1 MTKLNYEL
9 LGNTSNRVLVLSNG
23 LGTHLQMWDRVLPH
37 LLPHFR
43 ILRYDVRGHGRSILK
58 DDISPRTIEI
68 LGNDMIDLLGHL
80 GIERIHF
87 CGISMSGLIGQ
98 WLALQHPQRIEKLIL
113 SNTGAKIGEKALWD
127 ARILTIRQEGLS
139 AIADATMERWF
150 TEDFLKN
157 DAEQVRSIKSMFL
170 QNDVEAYSAC
180 CAAIRDA
187 DFRAEIGRIEHPVLI
202 IHGEQDAVTT
212 FEHAEYLR
220 SHINRSSLVSL
231 KTRHLAPVELPQ
243 LYATKIVHFL
253 KPS

>member
-1 MTKLNYEL
+1 MTKLNFNL
-9 LGNTSNRVLVLSNG
+9 LGNISNPVLVLSNG
-23 LGTHLQMWDRVLPH
+23 LGTHLQMWDRLVPY

-43 ILRYDVRGHGRSILK
+43 ILRYDVRGHGGSILK
-58 DDISPRTIEI
+58 DDISPRTIDI
-68 LGNDMIDLLGHL
+68 LGNDVMGLLGHL
-80 GIERIHF
+80 NIERVHF

-98 WLALQHPQRIEKLIL
+98 WLALQHPQCIEKLIL

-139 AIADATMERWF
+139 AIADVTMERWF

-157 DAEQVRSIKSMFL
+157 DPQQVSRIKSMFL

-180 CAAIRDA
+180 CEAIRDA
-187 DFRAEIGRIEHPVLI
+187 DFRSEIGRIEHSVLI

-220 SHINRSSLVSL
+220 SHIAKASLVSL
-231 KTRHLAPVELPQ
+231 KTRHLAPVELPE

-253 KPS
+253 KTN